1 MGRVARKVSHSFM
14 NLEQQ
19 IEKEWDEVKDLFKW
33 SDALETAAGE
43 RVCMLNIS
51 SYLSEHGYP
60 FTAVIDYGSEIAVE
74 TYNEKGE
81 WNAGVM
87 HPMNIV
93 LKKPKA

>member
-1 MGRVARKVSHSFM
+1 MDLELQ
-14 NLEQQ
+14 LEQ
-19 IEKEWDEVKDLFKW
+19 EWERVRDLFKW
-33 SDALETAAGE
+33 SDHLETIAGD

-51 SYLSEHGYP
+51 SYHSEQGYP
-60 FTAVIDYGSEIAVE
+60 YTALIDYGSEIAVE

-81 WNAGVM
+81 WNVGVI